1 MAAKKITKNAI
12 IQKKLILYIVFF
24 VDGFNES
31 NLLLGLKTIIHM
43 MLAAAII
50 PHGTATR
57 LALCEAMATR
67 KMPAATTSPMMLI
80 I

>member
-1 MAAKKITKNAI
+1 
-12 IQKKLILYIVFF
+12 L

-31 NLLLGLKTIIHM
+31 SLLLGLKTIIQM
-43 MLAAAII
+43 MLSAAMI

-57 LALCEAMATR
+57 FALWEARAKR
-67 KMPAATTSPMMLI
+67 KMPTATTSMMMLI

>member
-1 MAAKKITKNAI
+1 MAGRMK
-12 IQKKLILYIVFF
+12 KKLILYIVFL

-31 NLLLGLKTIIHM
+31 SLLLGLKTIIQM

-57 LALCEAMATR
+57 LALCEARATR
-67 KMPAATTSPMMLI
+67 KMPAATTSPMILI
-80 I
+80 M